1 MLARVWRETFV
12 NLLAILPLAIVMI
25 AGPQIISA
33 ILIATSQD
41 ARRNSLAFLAGVA
54 LAITAGTMVAYW
66 VTGLVKAST
75 RPASQGT
82 FANVVDWLV
91 IVLLVALMVRIFAR
105 RKNTAPPKW
114 MGRLQTADA
123 RLSFRLGLL
132 LFLVMPTNL
141 ITMITVG
148 AYLARHGDPWWHSLP
163 FLLLTLLLAGL
174 PLLILLLLGR
184 RAQTLLP
191 TLRDWMNTNSWVV
204 SEIVIVFFL
213 ALNIFGS

>member
-1 MLARVWRETFV
+1 MLASAERETIV

-33 ILIATSQD
+33 TLLATSQD

-66 VTGLVKAST
+66 VTGLVKST
-75 RPASQGT
+75 ARDTSQGT
-82 FANVVDWLV
+82 FATVIDWLV
-91 IVLLVALMVRIFAR
+91 IVLLVVLMVRVFAK
-105 RKNTAPPKW
+105 RKDTEPPKW

-123 RLSFRLGLL
+123 RFSFRLGLL
-132 LFLVMPTNL
+132 LFLVMPTDL
-141 ITMITVG
+141 ITMVTVG

-163 FLLLTLLLAGL
+163 FLVLTLLLAGL
-174 PLLILLLLGR
+174 PLLVLLLLGER
-184 RAQTLLP
+184 GQVLLP
-191 TLRDWMNTNSWVV
+191 KLRDWMNTNSWVV
-204 SEIVIVFFL
+204 SEIVLVFFL